1 MDPATLA
8 TTAVTVLSPYLV
20 KAGEKAAEKV
30 GEKLPGGI
38 STLWNTVM
46 ARVKGKPA
54 AEEAVKDL
62 VVKPDDPL
70 HQSAFANQLR
80 KVLETE
86 PGLAA
91 EVERLLSSAQPQG
104 GDTIINTGSGA
115 VATRGSVGVGAGGIA
130 IQGDVQGG
138 VTLGGADKKG

>member
-1 MDPATLA
+1 MDPTTLA

-30 GEKLPGGI
+30 GEKLTGGI
-38 STLWNTVM
+38 GTLWNTVM
-46 ARVKGKPA
+46 TRLKGKPA
-54 AEEAVKDL
+54 AEDAVQDL

-86 PGLAA
+86 PAFAA
-91 EVERLLSSAQPQG
+91 EVERLLSSTQPQKN
-104 GDTIINTGSGA
+104 DTIIITGSGA
-115 VATRGSVGVGAGGIA
+115 A
-130 IQGDVQGG
+130 
-138 VTLGGADKKG
+138 

>member
-8 TTAVTVLSPYLV
+8 TTAVTVLSPYLA

-30 GEKLPGGI
+30 GEKLPGGL

-54 AEEAVKDL
+54 AEEAVQDL
-62 VVKPDDPL
+62 VVKPDDQL

-86 PGLAA
+86 PALAA
-91 EVERLLSSAQPQG
+91 EVERLLNSTQAQG

-115 VATRGSVGVGAGGIA
+115 VATRGGVGVGAGGTV
-130 IQGDVQGG
+130 IQGDVHGG
-138 VTLGGADKKG
+138 VTLGGAEKKG

>member
-1 MDPATLA
+1 MDPTTLA

-38 STLWNTVM
+38 GTLWNTVM
-46 ARVKGKPA
+46 ARLKGKPA
-54 AEEAVKDL
+54 AEDAVQDL

-86 PGLAA
+86 PAFAA
-91 EVERLLSSAQPQG
+91 EVERLLSSTQPQG
-104 GDTIINTGSGA
+104 GDTIIVTGSGA
-115 VATRGSVGVGAGGIA
+115 AATRGGVSAGAGGA
-130 IQGDVQGG
+130 VIQGDVHGN
-138 VTLGGADKKG
+138 VTLGRAEKQG